1 MSSIFVRCLLLEMS
15 LFIFMERVVRIQTF
29 KKGMMFTQL
38 MVLYSHP
45 SSWSPGK
52 RLPSFE
58 KNYLHDSCDHCTYF
72 MCWLVCFLCSKSFFG
87 PVVDVFWLE
96 NWL

>member
-1 MSSIFVRCLLLEMS
+1 MCLRKLLSGEFLCSIFSTSFLSSFSFLKILMFIFQIIQSFFIMSSIFVRCLLLEMS

-45 SSWSPGK
+45 SS
-52 RLPSFE
+52 
-58 KNYLHDSCDHCTYF
+58 
-72 MCWLVCFLCSKSFFG
+72 
-87 PVVDVFWLE
+87 
-96 NWL
+96 